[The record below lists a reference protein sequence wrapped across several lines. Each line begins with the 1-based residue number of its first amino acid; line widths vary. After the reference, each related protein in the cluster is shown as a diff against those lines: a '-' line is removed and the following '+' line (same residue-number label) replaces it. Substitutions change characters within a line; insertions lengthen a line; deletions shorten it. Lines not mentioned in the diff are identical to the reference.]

1 MVKDGQKIVIQG
13 GNVLRGSVKAQGAK
27 NAALPILA
35 SALLLSEGTLQLE
48 RVPDLEDTR
57 TMVQILRHLGA
68 EAQFENGTVEVHT
81 PSEIAWET
89 PPQLV
94 RRMRAS
100 SLVLGPLL
108 ARCGRASLPLPGGCS
123 IGGRPIDFHLKGL
136 TKMGAEIEL
145 VHGTVQ
151 ARARELRGCRLY
163 MDFPSVGATEN
174 LLMAAVCARGETVIE
189 NAAREPEITNL
200 AQALRAMGA
209 IISGEGTGTIH
220 VKGDTPLHGATV
232 RTIAD
237 RIEACTYLLAGII
250 TGGEVTVEDIVPEH
264 LEALLAKLEEAGAEA
279 WASGGRACARR
290 HGRLSPLSLKALPY
304 PGFPTDLQP
313 QMMAVLSLASGTSV
327 VQDGVFESRFL
338 HVNELQKMGARI
350 EVQGGT
356 AVITGAPGLR
366 GADVRATDLR
376 AGAALI
382 LAGLAASEETSVFHI
397 QHINRGYENIVP
409 KLHALGA
416 SIALVPSE
424 EEDLV

>member
-1 MVKDGQKIVIQG
+1 MKEGQKIVIQG
-13 GNVLRGSVKAQGAK
+13 GKALRGSVRAQGAK

-57 TMVQILRHLGA
+57 TMVQILQHLGA
-68 EAQFENGTVEVHT
+68 EAQFENGAVRVRT
-81 PSEIAWET
+81 PAEIAWET

-136 TKMGAEIEL
+136 AKMGAEIEL

-151 ARARELRGCRLY
+151 ARAKGLRGCRLY

-174 LLMAAVCARGETVIE
+174 LMMAAVCARGETVIE

-200 AQALRAMGA
+200 AQALRSMGA

-220 VKGDTPLHGATV
+220 VKGDTALHGATV

-250 TGGEVTVEDIVPEH
+250 TGGEVVVEDVAPEH
-264 LEALLAKLEEAGAEA
+264 LEAFFAKLEEAGAEA
-279 WASGGRACARR
+279 WASGGDARARR
-290 HGRLSPLSLKALPY
+290 SARLSSLSLKALPY

-313 QMMAVLSLASGTSV
+313 QMMAVLALADGTSI

-350 EVQGGT
+350 DVQGGT
-356 AVITGAPGLR
+356 AVITGVPHLR

-382 LAGLAASEETSVFHI
+382 LAGLAASEETAVFQI
-397 QHINRGYENIVP
+397 QHINRGYENIVT
-409 KLHALGA
+409 KLRSLGA
-416 SIALVPSE
+416 AINLDSSE
-424 EEDLV
+424 EEDLA